1 MGDGKRRNAM
11 GRMHKRLVEIKRIV
25 TGLLCPWLNT
35 LPEEERAHVH
45 HFAALSHP
53 VEQQWGTGYHPEQ
66 WTEKVAHEI
75 QLGCEQ
81 LLDGKG
87 FSRNEPLEQM
97 SFYCFFRLMN
107 GLGCTRL
114 SFRGSRNNTDKYL
127 YIHDQSRRR
136 LWVYFRNDHQDFT
149 F

>member
-1 MGDGKRRNAM
+1 VRDQELHRSNLSLLREFGNIIMGISSFSPFNSLPKQETE
-11 GRMHKRLVEIKRIV
+11 RL
-25 TGLLCPWLNT
+25 
-35 LPEEERAHVH
+35 RA
-45 HFAALSHP
+45 FAILDSP
-53 VEQQWGTGYHPEQ
+53 VGQEWGTGYHPEQ

-75 QLGCEQ
+75 QLGGRQ
-81 LLDGKG
+81 LLEGKG

-114 SFRGSRNNTDKYL
+114 SFRGSRNNIDKYL